1 MVRRAG
7 GNVTTLAGVPA
18 ELKKAVN
25 TLRRNLRKGSVNF
38 ADLTDLPALEMLTGN
53 TLTYIPLT
61 DWLDFPWPD
70 FCPASE
76 WEKNAMEAALREMNI
91 LYGMWLVWR
100 AHFVR
105 AAAALRHEGKKFK
118 VRLPSGRIV
127 GKTLVEELGRAE
139 LLPKEKLFVTSA
151 LQRDPVTGDWAC
163 VTCMVH
169 DREGAGYAAA
179 VGWNAA
185 VTDFRATVEELRKWV
200 QELVPSVEMHS
211 VWEDPES
218 LRPFPLGVS
227 QDTLITLPYIVTRS
241 EGAVRPA
248 KRGVVIP
255 FPGEKVRLE
264 KR

>member
-1 MVRRAG
+1 MSRKARKAL
-7 GNVTTLAGVPA
+7 TTQAGVPV
-18 ELKKAVN
+18 EVKKAVSA
-25 TLRRNLRKGSVNF
+25 LRQSLRKGSVNF
-38 ADLTDLPALEMLTGN
+38 AELANLPALEMLVGS
-53 TLTYIPLT
+53 TLTFIPLT
-61 DWLDFPWPD
+61 EWLDFPWPD

-105 AAAALRHEGKKFK
+105 AAAALSHEGKKLK
-118 VRLPSGRIV
+118 VRLPSGQTV
-127 GKTLVEELGRAE
+127 GKTLVEELGRTE
-139 LLPKEKLFVTSA
+139 LPPKEKLFVTSA

-185 VTDFRATVEELRKWV
+185 VTDFQATVEELRKWA
-200 QELVPSVEMHS
+200 QEFVPSVEMYS
-211 VWEDPES
+211 VWEDPEN

-227 QDTLITLPYIVTRS
+227 QDTLITLPYIVIRS
-241 EGAVRPA
+241 EGAARPA

-255 FPGEKVRLE
+255 FPGEKARVE